1 MSRRSDLT
9 IHHICQLPE
18 FISRD
23 LFEHLWKHSAR
34 KNQGLDLLCIL
45 SFFVI
50 NYIASTQVDICLLIT
65 FYLDS
70 SGSNPI
76 KLTAELESVT
86 DLLSSGAV
94 EVEKGQRVIINNW
107 GGDHLLE
114 GVVERAE
121 PFGFTKDSALSIEE
135 QRVNVITDFTSPR
148 EEWARIVLWDGM
160 ELFKLPLTALFRD
173 GSNWAVF
180 VDDNGDATKRNI
192 KLGRRT
198 GLEAEVIDGLKT
210 GERIVVHPS
219 DKISQ
224 GVSIES
230 RIIE

>member
-34 KNQGLDLLCIL
+34 KNQGLYLLCIL

-50 NYIASTQVDICLLIT
+50 NYIASTQVDISLFIT

-70 SGSNPI
+70 SGSNPF

-94 EVEKGQRVIINNW
+94 EVEKGQQVIIDNW

-114 GVVERAE
+114 GVVERVE
-121 PFGFTKDSALSIEE
+121 PFGFTKVSALGIEE
-135 QRVNVITDFTSPR
+135 QRVNVIIDFTSAR
-148 EEWARIVLWDGM
+148 EEWARIVLWDGKDV
-160 ELFKLPLTALFRD
+160 LKRPLTTL
-173 GSNWAVF
+173 
-180 VDDNGDATKRNI
+180 DA
-192 KLGRRT
+192 G
-198 GLEAEVIDGLKT
+198 VIDGLKT
-210 GERIVVHPS
+210 GELIVVHPS